1 MTVRI
6 PIQADGGAVAK
17 VFEDIRKAIERSG
30 QAGREFSKVDLSHP
44 ELKEHADDLR
54 KIIAQYDELKRVW
67 RQLGVRTRATGQ
79 GQAAPWDLDMQRMYP
94 TAGQAGRA
102 RETLGRRLLQ
112 GTTWGAGLPPP
123 GHPPGGV
130 PGQAPGGG
138 GGGPGIPGIPG
149 LGLPGMGSLLKFTL
163 GLAGLGGIAS
173 MAKQGVGQAQQE
185 AIKLD
190 PLYRMLQGTVE
201 SFGQLRDTTRDLGKG
216 LGVAYEQSVQLGS
229 EFARLSGQ
237 ADTAGMARGTRTGI
251 GLARGLGMEPGAGVG
266 FMARSRLTGLYS
278 GSGERQFAAMI
289 AAGVR
294 QGGMQTMPDK
304 VMQSVDNLA
313 TTLTRSGV
321 DAKGQIADM
330 LAFTARMN
338 ASGNPAL
345 RGDFGQSIISRI
357 SQGMQSP
364 GMGEAGEFFMYRA
377 LGIADPFKS
386 KLARERGAFDR
397 GEDGVMAIEKILRQA
412 RIDTPGSA
420 EQRAV
425 GMSGVFGIAGNAW
438 MALDKLFSDA
448 RTQGIEPTQEDVQK
462 ILTEYGGNEGA
473 DTVRLMTGIH
483 DALTKSGG
491 VFLPALLKIQ
501 DVLVAIA
508 GEKYTPPPMSRD
520 TMTPKAFEEAV
531 GVIKRDV
538 AKKESEAN
546 ARFRQGLGGK
556 LAQGAINKASAAT
569 GVDPGILAAVM
580 KAESSGDPFAVSSA
594 GAMGLMQL
602 MPPTAKRFGVHD
614 PFNADQNMMGGAK
627 YLAWLN
633 KRQKGDWWE
642 TFAGYH
648 AGEGNLD
655 KAKSGRPSQLGA
667 GSAAYA
673 DKLTEALGLPGRP
686 AWAAGIGTVRIEV
699 QHKDS
704 AGRNTRQ
711 ESHDVPLDVPASAG
725 KAAAVIH

>member
-44 ELKEHADDLR
+44 ELKEHAEDLR
-54 KIIAQYDELKRVW
+54 KIIAQYDELKKVW

-79 GQAAPWDLDMQRMYP
+79 GQAAPWDLDLQRMYP
-94 TAGQAGRA
+94 TGGQAARA

-112 GTTWGAGLPPP
+112 GTTWGSRLPPP
-123 GHPPGGV
+123 PPDDGRRQ
-130 PGQAPGGG
+130 PPDDNRF
-138 GGGPGIPGIPG
+138 PSIPG
-149 LGLPGMGSLLKFTL
+149 LSLPGVGGLLKFTL

-173 MAKQGVGQAQQE
+173 MTKQGVGQAQQE

-190 PLYRMLQGTVE
+190 PLYRMLQGTVD
-201 SFGQLRDTTRDLGKG
+201 SFGQLRDVTRDLGKG

-229 EFARLSGQ
+229 EFARLSGS

-266 FMARSRLTGLYS
+266 FMARSRMTGLYS

-304 VMQSVDNLA
+304 VLQSVDNLA

-397 GEDGVMAIEKILRQA
+397 GEDGVMAIEKILRQS
-412 RIDTPGSA
+412 RIDIPGSA

-473 DTVRLMTGIH
+473 DTVRLMTDIH
-483 DALTKSGG
+483 DALTNAGKPLLSVLNGIRG
-491 VFLPALLKIQ
+491 AVVFM
-501 DVLVAIA
+501 A
-508 GEKYTPPPMSRD
+508 GPKYSEAMAPSD
-520 TMTPKAFEEAV
+520 TMTPEEFKAKSNAVQGNITAAEEKRRTTEKGWMIPNA
-531 GVIKRDV
+531 IK
-538 AKKESEAN
+538 
-546 ARFRQGLGGK
+546 
-556 LAQGAINKASAAT
+556 KASEAT
-569 GVDPGILAAVM
+569 GVPGILLYRM
-580 KAESSGDPFAVSSA
+580 IQKESGGNPNAVSSA
-594 GAMGLMQL
+594 GAMGAMQL
-602 MPPTAKRFGVHD
+602 MPDTAKRFGVHD
-614 PFNADQNMMGGAK
+614 PFNVDENVMAGAK
-627 YLAWLN
+627 YMAWLRDRYGN
-633 KRQKGDWWE
+633 WE
-642 TFAGYH
+642 TAAGAYH
-648 AGEGNLD
+648 AGEGNMDNYLR
-655 KAKSGRPSQLGA
+655 GRPSEVGPKTQKYMRDVTANLRIDVHHKDGA
-667 GSAAYA
+667 GR
-673 DKLTEALGLPGRP
+673 T
-686 AWAAGIGTVRIEV
+686 I
-699 QHKDS
+699 
-704 AGRNTRQ
+704 RQ
-711 ESHDVPLDVPASAG
+711 ESHDMPLDVPASAG
-725 KAAAVIH
+725 KAAVAIH